1 MAVTAFVEC
10 TAGGYDASL
19 VAIAYAYEWLQQ
31 GGTRGA
37 VTAAAGHDDLV
48 QVQAR
53 VDGGC

>member
-10 TAGGYDASL
+10 TAGGYDASP